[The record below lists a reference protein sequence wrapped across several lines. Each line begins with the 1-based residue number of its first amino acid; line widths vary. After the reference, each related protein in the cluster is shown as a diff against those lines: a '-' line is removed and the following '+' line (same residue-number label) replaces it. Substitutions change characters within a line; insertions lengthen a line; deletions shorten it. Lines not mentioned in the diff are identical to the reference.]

1 MATIKGFKGIRYNP
15 EKISNYE
22 SIVAPPY
29 DVINGEEQDQLYDK
43 DPNNVIRLILAKG
56 EGEDRYTNASRTFNE
71 WLDNSVLINEDE
83 PAIYPYYQEFE
94 FEGESYTRKGFIAA
108 VKVADFDENV
118 VLPHEQTFRKHKEDR
133 LKLTTACNANLSQVF
148 SVYSDDGGGV
158 EGLIDANLSDPIIEV
173 TTDDG
178 VKNTFWKITDPGII
192 SKVSAGLTK
201 NNLLI
206 ADGHHRYETALNFRN
221 QQREKFGE
229 DSGSRPY
236 DYVMM
241 YLSRGGGDGLIINP
255 THRAVKNLGIDT
267 DQLLSKLGE
276 LFEIE
281 ETDTLDVNSLEFNE
295 MVFIGKGSDKK
306 YKLRLKNKLSKNYEN
321 LAVMILHNII
331 FKNYVNE
338 EDAGILY
345 TKFDS
350 ELSSLVD
357 SGDYDGGFLLPK
369 LNADDIFEVV
379 LDNVKMPHKT
389 TYFYPKI
396 LSGLV
401 FNPLWEE
408 SD

>member
-1 MATIKGFKGIRYNP
+1 MATVKGFKGIRYNP
-15 EKISNYE
+15 EKINDYE

-29 DVINGEEQDQLYDK
+29 DVINGEEQNQLYDK

-56 EGEDRYTNASRTFNE
+56 EGEERYSNASKTFNE
-71 WLDNSVLINEDE
+71 WLENSVLINEEE

-94 FEGESYTRKGFIAA
+94 FEGTSYTRRGFIAA

-148 SVYSDDGGGV
+148 SVYSDDGGAV
-158 EGLIDANLSDPIIEV
+158 ENLIESNISDPIISV

-178 VKNTFWKITDPGII
+178 VKNTFWKITDPEII
-192 SKVSAGLTK
+192 GKVSEGLKT

-206 ADGHHRYETALNFRN
+206 ADGHHRYETALNYRN

-229 DSGSRPY
+229 NSGTKPY

-255 THRAVKNLGIDT
+255 THRAVKNLGIEGAA
-267 DQLLSKLGE
+267 LLSKLEE
-276 LFEIE
+276 LFDIE
-281 ETDTLDVNSLEFNE
+281 ETPALDVNSLEFDE
-295 MVFIGKGSDKK
+295 MVYISADSDKK
-306 YKLRLKNKLSKNYEN
+306 YKLKLKNKLAKNYEN
-321 LAVMILHNII
+321 LAVMVLHNII
-331 FKNYVNE
+331 FKNYIDE
-338 EDAGILY
+338 EEARILY

-350 ELSSLVD
+350 ELSSLVN
-357 SGDYDGGFLLPK
+357 SAEYQGGFLLPK

-401 FNPLWEE
+401 FNPLW
-408 SD
+408 

>member
-1 MATIKGFKGIRYNP
+1 VATVKGFKGIRYNP
-15 EKISNYE
+15 EKINDYE

-29 DVINGEEQDQLYDK
+29 DVINGEEQNQLYDK

-56 EGEDRYTNASRTFNE
+56 EGEERYSNASKTFNE
-71 WLDNSVLINEDE
+71 WLEHSVLINEEE

-94 FEGESYTRKGFIAA
+94 FEGTSYTRRGFIAA

-148 SVYSDDGGGV
+148 SVYSDDGGAV
-158 EGLIDANLSDPIIEV
+158 ENLIESNISDPIISV

-178 VKNTFWKITDPGII
+178 VKNTFWKITDPEII
-192 SKVSAGLTK
+192 AKVSEGLTT

-206 ADGHHRYETALNFRN
+206 ADGHHRYETALNYRN

-229 DSGSRPY
+229 NSGTKPY

-255 THRAVKNLGIDT
+255 THRAVKKLGIEGAA
-267 DQLLSKLGE
+267 LLSKLEE
-276 LFEIE
+276 LFDIE
-281 ETDTLDVNSLEFNE
+281 ETPALDVNSLEFDE
-295 MVFIGKGSDKK
+295 MVYISADSDKK
-306 YKLRLKNKLSKNYEN
+306 YKLKLKNKLAKNYEN
-321 LAVMILHNII
+321 LAVMVLHNII
-331 FKNYVNE
+331 FKNYINE

-350 ELSSLVD
+350 ELSSLVN
-357 SGDYDGGFLLPK
+357 SGEYQGGFLLPK

-401 FNPLWEE
+401 FNPLW
-408 SD
+408 

>member
-1 MATIKGFKGIRYNP
+1 VATIKGFKGIRYNP
-15 EKISNYE
+15 DKIKNYE
-22 SIVAPPY
+22 SVVAPPY
-29 DVINGEEQDQLYDK
+29 DVINGDEQEQLYAK

-56 EGEDRYTNASRTFNE
+56 EGEDRYSNASKTFNE
-71 WLDNSVLINEDE
+71 WLENSVLINEDT

-94 FEGESYTRKGFIAA
+94 FEGTNYTRKGFIAA

-148 SVYSDDGGGV
+148 SVYSDDGGAV
-158 EGLIDANLSDPIIEV
+158 EELIDSNISDPIIEV
-173 TTDDG
+173 TTEDG
-178 VKNTFWKITDPGII
+178 VSNTFWKITDPDVID
-192 SKVSAGLTK
+192 KVSAGLTK

-206 ADGHHRYETALNFRN
+206 ADGHHRYETALNYRN

-229 DSGSRPY
+229 KSGNMPY

-255 THRAVKNLGIDT
+255 THRAVKKLGID
-267 DQLLSKLGE
+267 LAAFLSKLEE
-276 LFEIE
+276 LFDIE
-281 ETDTLDVNSLEFNE
+281 ETPSLDVNSLEFDE
-295 MVFIGKGSDKK
+295 MVFIGVGSDKK
-306 YKLRLKNKLSKNYEN
+306 YKIKLKNRPEKTYEN
-321 LAVMILHNII
+321 LAVMVLHNII
-331 FKNYVNE
+331 FKNYINE
-338 EDAGILY
+338 EEAGILY
-345 TKFDS
+345 TKFDT
-350 ELSSLVD
+350 ELSSLVE
-357 SGDYDGGFLLPK
+357 SGEYQGGFLLPK

-401 FNPLWEE
+401 FNPLW
-408 SD
+408 

>member
-1 MATIKGFKGIRYNP
+1 MATVKGFKGIRYNP
-15 EKISNYE
+15 EKINDYE

-29 DVINGEEQDQLYDK
+29 DVINGEEQNQLYDK

-56 EGEDRYTNASRTFNE
+56 EGEERYSNASKTFNE
-71 WLDNSVLINEDE
+71 WLENSVLINEEE

-94 FEGESYTRKGFIAA
+94 FEGTSYTRRGFIAA

-148 SVYSDDGGGV
+148 SVYSDDGGAV
-158 EGLIDANLSDPIIEV
+158 ENLIESNISDPIISV

-178 VKNTFWKITDPGII
+178 IKNTFWKITDPEII
-192 SKVSAGLTK
+192 GKVSEGLKT

-206 ADGHHRYETALNFRN
+206 ADGHHRYETALNYRN

-229 DSGSRPY
+229 NSGTKPY

-255 THRAVKNLGIDT
+255 THRAVKNLGIEGAA
-267 DQLLSKLGE
+267 LLSKLEE
-276 LFEIE
+276 LFDIE
-281 ETDTLDVNSLEFNE
+281 ETPALDVNSLEFDE
-295 MVFIGKGSDKK
+295 MVYISADSDKK
-306 YKLRLKNKLSKNYEN
+306 YKLKLKNKLAKNYEN
-321 LAVMILHNII
+321 LAVMVLHNII
-331 FKNYVNE
+331 FKNYINE

-350 ELSSLVD
+350 ELSSLVN
-357 SGDYDGGFLLPK
+357 SGEYQGGFLLPK

-401 FNPLWEE
+401 FNPLW
-408 SD
+408 

>member
-15 EKISNYE
+15 EKINDYE

-29 DVINGEEQDQLYDK
+29 DVINGEEQGQLYDK
-43 DPNNVIRLILAKG
+43 DPYNVIRLILAKG
-56 EGEDRYTNASRTFNE
+56 EGEKRYSNASQTFNE
-71 WLDNSVLINEDE
+71 WLESSVLISEDE

-94 FEGESYTRKGFIAA
+94 FEGQFYTRKGFIAA

-148 SVYSDDGGGV
+148 SVYSDEGGGV
-158 EGLIDANLSDPIIEV
+158 EELIDNSISEPIIEV
-173 TTDDG
+173 TTEDG
-178 VKNTFWKITDPGII
+178 VKNTFWKITDPDVIE
-192 SKVSAGLTK
+192 KVSAGLTK

-221 QQREKFGE
+221 RQREKFGE
-229 DSGSRPY
+229 KSGNMPY

-255 THRAVKNLGIDT
+255 THRAVKNLGIET
-267 DQLLSKLGE
+267 DQLLSRLGE

-281 ETDTLDVNSLEFNE
+281 ETPSLDVNSLEFNE

-306 YKLRLKNKLSKNYEN
+306 YKLRLKNKLDKNYEN
-321 LAVMILHNII
+321 LAVMVLHNII
-331 FKNYVNE
+331 FKNNINE
-338 EDAGILY
+338 EEAGILY
-345 TKFDS
+345 TKFDT
-350 ELSSLVD
+350 ELYSLVN
-357 SGDYDGGFLLPK
+357 SGEYEGGFLLPK

-401 FNPLWEE
+401 FKPLWNNT
-408 SD
+408 

>member
-1 MATIKGFKGIRYNP
+1 VATIKGFNGIRYNP
-15 EKISNYE
+15 QKINDYE

-29 DVINGEEQDQLYDK
+29 DVINGEEQSKLYDK

-56 EGEDRYTNASRTFNE
+56 EGEERYSNASNTFKE
-71 WLDNSVLINEDE
+71 WLENSVLINEDE

-94 FEGESYTRKGFIAA
+94 FEGTSYTRKGFIAA

-118 VLPHEQTFRKHKEDR
+118 ILPHEQTFRKHKEDR

-148 SVYSDDGGGV
+148 SVYSDDGGAV
-158 EGLIDANLSDPIIEV
+158 EELIDRNISQPIIDV

-178 VKNTFWKITDPGII
+178 VKNTFWKITDQDVIDQI
-192 SKVSAGLTK
+192 SAGLTK

-206 ADGHHRYETALNFRN
+206 ADGHHRYETALNYRN

-229 DSGSRPY
+229 DSGAKPY

-255 THRAVKNLGIDT
+255 THRAVKNLGIDSEE
-267 DQLLSKLGE
+267 LLSRLDE
-276 LFEIE
+276 LFDIE
-281 ETDTLDVNSLEFNE
+281 ETSSLEVNDLEFNE
-295 MVFIGKGSDKK
+295 MVFISSESDKK
-306 YKLRLKNKLSKNYEN
+306 YKIRLKNKLNKNYEN

-331 FKNYVNE
+331 FKNYIDE

-350 ELSSLVD
+350 ELSSLVN
-357 SGDYDGGFLLPK
+357 SGEYQGGFLLPK

-401 FNPLWEE
+401 FNPLW
-408 SD
+408 

>member
-15 EKISNYE
+15 DKIKDYE

-43 DPNNVIRLILAKG
+43 DPFNVIRLILAKG
-56 EGEDRYTNASRTFNE
+56 DGEERYSNASQTFNE
-71 WLDNSVLINEDE
+71 WKKQSVLINEDE
-83 PAIYPYYQEFE
+83 PAVYPYYQEFE
-94 FEGESYTRKGFIAA
+94 FEGKSYTRKGFIAA

-148 SVYSDDGGGV
+148 SVYSDDGGAV
-158 EGLIDANLSDPIIEV
+158 EDLIENSISDPIIEV

-178 VKNTFWKITDPGII
+178 VKNTFWKITDQDVINKI
-192 SKVSAGLTK
+192 SAGLVS

-221 QQREKFGE
+221 QQREKYGE
-229 DSGSRPY
+229 NSGTKPY

-255 THRAVKNLGIDT
+255 THRAVKNFGIEKEAF
-267 DQLLSKLGE
+267 LSKLEE
-276 LFEIE
+276 LFHIE
-281 ETDTLDVNSLEFNE
+281 ETSSFDVNALSFDE
-295 MVFIGKGSDKK
+295 MVFIESGSDKK
-306 YKLRLKNKLSKNYEN
+306 YKLRLKNKSEKNYEN

-331 FKNYVNE
+331 FKNFINE
-338 EDAGILY
+338 EEAGILY
-345 TKFDS
+345 TKFDT
-350 ELSSLVD
+350 ELSSLVE
-357 SGDYDGGFLLPK
+357 SGEYEGGFLLPK

-401 FNPLWEE
+401 FNPLG
-408 SD
+408 

>member
-1 MATIKGFKGIRYNP
+1 MATVKGFNGIRYNP
-15 EKISNYE
+15 DKIKDYE

-29 DVINGEEQDQLYDK
+29 DVINGEEQNQLYDK

-56 EGEDRYTNASRTFNE
+56 DGEERYSNASKTFNE
-71 WLDNSVLINEDE
+71 WLENSVLINEDG

-94 FEGESYTRKGFIAA
+94 FEGTSYTRKGFIAA
-108 VKVADFDENV
+108 VKVADFEENV

-148 SVYSDDGGGV
+148 SVYSDDGGAV
-158 EGLIDANLSDPIIEV
+158 EDLIDKNISDPIIRV

-178 VKNTFWKITDPGII
+178 VKNTFWKITDQDII
-192 SKVSAGLTK
+192 DQVSEGLTT

-221 QQREKFGE
+221 QQRKKYGE
-229 DSGSRPY
+229 SSGTKPY

-255 THRAVKNLGIDT
+255 THRAVKNTGMGGEELAA
-267 DQLLSKLGE
+267 KLKE
-276 LFEIE
+276 LFDIE
-281 ETDTLDVNSLEFNE
+281 ETSALDVNGLEFNE
-295 MVFIGKGSDKK
+295 MVYISADSDKK
-306 YKLRLKNKLSKNYEN
+306 YKLRLKNKLEKNYEN
-321 LAVMILHNII
+321 LAVMVLHNII
-331 FKNYVNE
+331 FKNYLNE

-345 TKFDS
+345 TKFDT
-350 ELSSLVD
+350 ELSSLVN
-357 SGDYDGGFLLPK
+357 SGEYEGGFLLPK

-401 FNPLWEE
+401 FNPLW
-408 SD
+408 

>member
-1 MATIKGFKGIRYNP
+1 MATIKGFNGIRYNP
-15 EKISNYE
+15 QKINDYE

-29 DVINGEEQDQLYDK
+29 DVINGEEQNKLYDK

-56 EGEDRYTNASRTFNE
+56 EGEERYSNASNTFKE
-71 WLDNSVLINEDE
+71 WLENSVLINEDE

-94 FEGESYTRKGFIAA
+94 FEGSSYTRKGFIAA
-108 VKVADFDENV
+108 VKVVDFDENV
-118 VLPHEQTFRKHKEDR
+118 ILPHEQTFRKHKEDR

-148 SVYSDDGGGV
+148 SVYSDDGGAV
-158 EGLIDANLSDPIIEV
+158 EELIDNNISEPIIDV

-178 VKNTFWKITDPGII
+178 VKNTFWKITDSDII
-192 SKVSAGLTK
+192 AKVSAGLTK

-206 ADGHHRYETALNFRN
+206 ADGHHRYETALNYRN

-229 DSGSRPY
+229 DSGAKPY

-255 THRAVKNLGIDT
+255 THRAVKNLGINSEE
-267 DQLLSKLGE
+267 LLSRLDE
-276 LFEIE
+276 LFDIE
-281 ETDTLDVNSLEFNE
+281 ETSSLEVNDLEFNE
-295 MVFIGKGSDKK
+295 MVFISSESDKK
-306 YKLRLKNKLSKNYEN
+306 YKIRLKNKLDKNYEN

-331 FKNYVNE
+331 FKNYIDE

-350 ELSSLVD
+350 ELSSLVN
-357 SGDYDGGFLLPK
+357 SGEYQGGFLLPK

-379 LDNVKMPHKT
+379 LDNVKMPHKS

-401 FNPLWEE
+401 FNPLW
-408 SD
+408 

>member
-15 EKISNYE
+15 DKIKDYE

-43 DPNNVIRLILAKG
+43 DPFNVIRLILAKG
-56 EGEDRYTNASRTFNE
+56 DGEERYSNASQTFNE
-71 WLDNSVLINEDE
+71 WKEQSVLINEDE
-83 PAIYPYYQEFE
+83 PAVYPYYQEFE
-94 FEGESYTRKGFIAA
+94 FEGKNYIRKGFIAA

-148 SVYSDDGGGV
+148 SVYSDDGGAV
-158 EGLIDANLSDPIIEV
+158 EDLIENSISDPIIEV

-178 VKNTFWKITDPGII
+178 VKNTFWKITDQDVINKI
-192 SKVSAGLTK
+192 SAGLVS

-221 QQREKFGE
+221 QQREKYGE
-229 DSGSRPY
+229 SSGTKPY

-255 THRAVKNLGIDT
+255 THRAVKNFGIEKEAF
-267 DQLLSKLGE
+267 LSKLE
-276 LFEIE
+276 DLFDIE
-281 ETDTLDVNSLEFNE
+281 ETSSLDVNDLSFDE
-295 MVFIGKGSDKK
+295 MVFIESGSDKK
-306 YKLRLKNKLSKNYEN
+306 YKLRLKNKSEKNYEN

-331 FKNYVNE
+331 FKNFINE
-338 EDAGILY
+338 EEAGILY
-345 TKFDS
+345 TKFDT
-350 ELSSLVD
+350 ELSSLVE
-357 SGDYDGGFLLPK
+357 SGEYEGGFLLPK

-401 FNPLWEE
+401 FNPLG
-408 SD
+408 

>member
-1 MATIKGFKGIRYNP
+1 MATVKGFKGIRYNP
-15 EKISNYE
+15 EKINDYE

-29 DVINGEEQDQLYDK
+29 DVINGEEQNQLYDK

-56 EGEDRYTNASRTFNE
+56 EGEERYSNASKTFNE
-71 WLDNSVLINEDE
+71 WLENSVLINEEE

-94 FEGESYTRKGFIAA
+94 FEGTSYTRRGFIAA

-148 SVYSDDGGGV
+148 SVYSDDGGAV
-158 EGLIDANLSDPIIEV
+158 ENLIESNISDPIIRV

-178 VKNTFWKITDPGII
+178 VKNTFWKITDPEII
-192 SKVSAGLTK
+192 AKVSEGLKT

-206 ADGHHRYETALNFRN
+206 ADGHHRYETALNYRN

-229 DSGSRPY
+229 NSGTKPY

-255 THRAVKNLGIDT
+255 THRAVKNLGIEGAA
-267 DQLLSKLGE
+267 LLSKLEE
-276 LFEIE
+276 LFDIE
-281 ETDTLDVNSLEFNE
+281 ETPALDVNSLEFDE
-295 MVFIGKGSDKK
+295 MVYISADSDKK
-306 YKLRLKNKLSKNYEN
+306 YKLKLKNKLAKNYEN
-321 LAVMILHNII
+321 LAVMVLHNII
-331 FKNYVNE
+331 FKNYINE

-345 TKFDS
+345 TKFDT
-350 ELSSLVD
+350 ELSSLVN
-357 SGDYDGGFLLPK
+357 SGEYQGGFLLPK

-401 FNPLWEE
+401 FNPLW
-408 SD
+408 